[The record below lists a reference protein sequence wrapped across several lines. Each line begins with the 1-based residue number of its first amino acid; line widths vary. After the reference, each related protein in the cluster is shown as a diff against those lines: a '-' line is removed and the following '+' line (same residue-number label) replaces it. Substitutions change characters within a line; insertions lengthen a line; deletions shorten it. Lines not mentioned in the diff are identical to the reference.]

1 MEPHRLRAL
10 IVEDLELYPGSSSG
24 DINRR
29 VGPEVPYRSLKRA
42 LDELAGA
49 GRIEFQGLARGRK
62 YWPKRP

>member
-10 IVEDLELYPGSSSG
+10 IVEDLARYPDSSSG

-42 LDELAGA
+42 LDELTENGQVQHK
-49 GRIEFQGLARGRK
+49 GQLRGRRYRLK
-62 YWPKRP
+62 QD